1 VLPQP
6 WRKKRVNRGAPQDRE
21 IGVIFGT
28 RPEAIK
34 LFPVIQ
40 ELRNA
45 KGLRPLVVFT
55 GQHSDLASQVL
66 DELGIEPDFDL
77 RLMEPNQQPCEFLAR
92 ATVALSE
99 LLSKQR
105 PDFVLVQGDTTS
117 TLAGAL
123 GAYYCRIPAGHV
135 EAGLRTPDKYSP
147 FPEEMNRRLVT
158 AIVDLHFAPTEQAGK
173 NLLREGIAEDKV
185 FVTGNTVVDAL
196 QKVMGSPHKDADIP
210 GLPVG
215 SGRLLV
221 LTLHRRE
228 TFGEPLRGIL
238 TALKEV
244 LEERR
249 DVELVFPVHPNPAVK
264 ENAVSILG
272 NGERAHLVEP
282 LPYPAF
288 LRLLNK
294 SYMIVTDSG
303 GIQEEAPVLGK
314 PTLVVRQFTERGEAI
329 EAGAAI
335 LVGTDGKRIKREI
348 CRLLDDS
355 ALYERMRPQRS
366 LFGDGKAAER
376 IVREV
381 ARLVLES

>member
-1 VLPQP
+1 
-6 WRKKRVNRGAPQDRE
+6 VNRGAPQDRE
-21 IGVIFGT
+21 IGVVFGT

-45 KGLRPLVVFT
+45 KGLRPVVLFT

-66 DELGIEPDFDL
+66 DELEIEPDFDL
-77 RLMEPNQQPCEFLAR
+77 RLMEPDQQPWEFLAR
-92 ATVALSE
+92 ATVAVSE
-99 LLSKQR
+99 LLSKHR
-105 PDFVLVQGDTTS
+105 PAFVLVQGDTTS

-123 GAYYCRIPAGHV
+123 AAYYCRIPVGHV

-158 AIVDLHFAPTEQAGK
+158 SIVDLHFAPTEQAGK
-173 NLLREGIAEDKV
+173 NLLREGIGEDKV

-244 LEERR
+244 LEERS
-249 DVELVFPVHPNPAVK
+249 DVELVLPVHPNPAVK

-272 NGERAHLVEP
+272 HAQRAHLIEP
-282 LPYPAF
+282 LPYLAF
-288 LRLLNK
+288 LRLLNN

-303 GIQEEAPVLGK
+303 GIQEEAPILGK

-329 EAGAAI
+329 KAGAAI
-335 LVGTDGKRIKREI
+335 LVGTDGKRIKQEI

-355 ALYERMRPQRS
+355 ALYERMRLQRS

-381 ARLVLES
+381 ARSVLES